1 MAFTDPVPSVVA
13 DALRCSSRYF
23 VIVGPGGCGKTSLV
37 KKLLGGQS
45 SVKTYGGRGQYD
57 LDYDESEAM
66 DDMVYDT
73 VIKRHYVID
82 DTVQTN
88 SDPDGDCDRML
99 NKAMTERNIIV
110 WHVVRSMDRVY
121 PSRVPDA
128 CFVFPQT
135 EEAHGVYTKM
145 RLDQTFLSAEAFA
158 ATLRG
163 VDEPYAALV
172 VTPEDPHLTIVH
184 G

>member
-1 MAFTDPVPSVVA
+1 MAFNNPVPSVVA
-13 DALRCSSRYF
+13 DALGCSSRYF
-23 VIVGPGGCGKTSLV
+23 VIVGPSGCGKTALV
-37 KKLLGGQS
+37 KKLLDGQTS
-45 SVKTYGGRGQYD
+45 IKEYGGRGQYD

-66 DDMVYDT
+66 ADMVYDT

-82 DTVQTN
+82 DTVETN
-88 SDPDGDCDRML
+88 RDPDGDYDRML

-110 WHVVRSMDRVY
+110 WHIVQSMDRVY

-135 EEAHGVYTKM
+135 KEAQKVYAKM
-145 RLDQTFLSAEAFA
+145 GLDQTFLSAAAFA
-158 ATLRG
+158 ETLRG